1 MDLPVQSLNLATGPA
16 LEPGELFNAIMPW
29 LLVLLAIVVIGW
41 IILVI
46 LRRSSRGSGSL
57 QDDGFTL
64 GQLRRMHNQGE
75 LTDEEFEQAR
85 IVILGHHAKS
95 RSPDQPPESDT
106 PGGGEI
112 PPTEP

>member
-1 MDLPVQSLNLATGPA
+1 MDLPVLSLHLATGPA

-29 LLVLLAIVVIGW
+29 LLVLLAIVVTGW

-64 GQLRRMHNQGE
+64 GQLRRMHEQGE
-75 LTDEEFEQAR
+75 LTDEEFEHSR
-85 IVILGHHAKS
+85 IVILGHHAMNTT
-95 RSPDQPPESDT
+95 PDQPAKSDT
-106 PGGGEI
+106 SEGAEI
-112 PPTEP
+112 PPTDP

>member
-1 MDLPVQSLNLATGPA
+1 MDLPVLSLHLATGPA

-64 GQLRRMHNQGE
+64 GQLRRMHEQGE
-75 LTDEEFEQAR
+75 LSDEEFEQSR
-85 IVILGHHAKS
+85 TVILGHHATS
-95 RSPDQPPESDT
+95 AIPDKTAESDT
-106 PGGGEI
+106 PGEAEKL
-112 PPTEP
+112 PTDP